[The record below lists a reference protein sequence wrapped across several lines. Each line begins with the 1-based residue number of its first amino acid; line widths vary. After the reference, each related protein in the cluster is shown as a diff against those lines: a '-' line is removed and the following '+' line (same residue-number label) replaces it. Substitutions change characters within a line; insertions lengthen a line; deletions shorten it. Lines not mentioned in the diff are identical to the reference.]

1 MVAIVLVSIK
11 VDTAK
16 IKLDINYMKS
26 KKDLNFWEARE
37 LVYKV
42 GDKSASAYLVLDG
55 SAEIIST
62 DGIKLNSFGPNELF
76 GEASLV
82 LQSDRTVSVWAGPS
96 GLTAKV
102 IGSVSLKRRLQ
113 KDLFLS
119 ALVRKLETRLIEA
132 NKIIDALSKKT
143 KKTK

>member
-16 IKLDINYMKS
+16 IKLDVNYMKS

-96 GLTAKV
+96 GLPAKV

>member
-1 MVAIVLVSIK
+1 MALIP
-11 VDTAK
+11 VDNAETK
-16 IKLDINYMKS
+16 SDRNYMKS
-26 KKDLNFWEARE
+26 KKDLNFWEAKE
-37 LVYKV
+37 LVYKA

-55 SAEIIST
+55 SAEIISA
-62 DGIKLNSFGPNELF
+62 DGIRLNSFGPNELF

-82 LQSDRTVSVWAGPS
+82 LKTDRTVSVRAGPS

-102 IGSVSLKRRLQ
+102 IGSTSLKRRLQ

-132 NKIIDALSKKT
+132 NKIIDSLSKKPR
-143 KKTK
+143 KTK

>member
-16 IKLDINYMKS
+16 IKLDVNYMKS

>member
-1 MVAIVLVSIK
+1 MAAIVLVSIK

>member
-1 MVAIVLVSIK
+1 MALVP
-11 VDTAK
+11 VDTARTK
-16 IKLDINYMKS
+16 PDKNYMKS
-26 KKDLNFWEARE
+26 KKDFNFWEAKE
-37 LVYKV
+37 LVYKA

-55 SAEIIST
+55 SAEIISA
-62 DGIKLNSFGPNELF
+62 DGIKLNTFGPNELF

-82 LQSDRTVSVWAGPS
+82 LQSDRTVSVRAGPS

-102 IGSVSLKRRLQ
+102 IGSVSLKKRLQ

-132 NKIIDALSKKT
+132 NRIIDALSKKT